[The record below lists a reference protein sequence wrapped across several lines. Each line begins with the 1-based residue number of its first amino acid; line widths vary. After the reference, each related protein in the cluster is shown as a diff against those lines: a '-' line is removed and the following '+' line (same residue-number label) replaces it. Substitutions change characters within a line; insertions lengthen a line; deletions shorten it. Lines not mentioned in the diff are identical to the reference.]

1 MKATSSENS
10 TDVQQQGI
18 MESRRKLA
26 KSLDAWFEALPD
38 FLPSDALQ
46 EALRSDTSPEK
57 EILRLPSDFD

>member
-1 MKATSSENS
+1 
-10 TDVQQQGI
+10 